1 MLQILIN
8 EMPMELECAAL
19 VCAHGVG
26 GARWKTQP
34 LSELGALHM
43 MDTHTAQVH
52 PVGDG
57 GAARDGGGGKIL
69 LAKKPR
75 PEISG
80 GSSQEDFK
88 FFKRTWNQYV
98 RASNEVDEVKLR
110 DQLLHCPDV
119 ALKKAVDRALGDRV
133 ENIISRR

>member
-1 MLQILIN
+1 MHS
-8 EMPMELECAAL
+8 PR
-19 VCAHGVG
+19 VCSWSGRSQVEDVGSGVG
-26 GARWKTQP
+26 GA
-34 LSELGALHM
+34 AC
-43 MDTHTAQVH
+43 
-52 PVGDG
+52 
-57 GAARDGGGGKIL
+57 DGGGGKIL

-133 ENIISRR
+133 ENITVADLLKEIETLAVVRQSNHINTLALMTAKQERD